1 MLIDPVFEDGGMELC
16 EPIVIKDLDCIK
28 AVRCTAE
35 AVAAA
40 AAAAAAPR
48 VLSAAEVAANVANK
62 KASTAKKKI
71 VGTVNSYE
79 VNRILARQCYQGIDR
94 YVLQPAHRKHAR

>member
-1 MLIDPVFEDGGMELC
+1 LEELC

-48 VLSAAEVAANVANK
+48 VLSATEVAANVANK

-71 VGTVNSYE
+71 VGTVNSYYE